1 MGKFIK
7 MKTKNILITGGCGFI
22 GSNLVL
28 HLAKK
33 YPNYKLI
40 NLDLMTYASDASY
53 LKTLKDNPNYVFV
66 KGDIRDEKLVNK
78 LFDEHKIDSVIHLAA
93 ESHVDNSIERPLDFV
108 TTNVVGT
115 CVLLEVFR
123 RKGKGRFHYVSTDEI
138 YGTLGKEGKFA
149 ETTPL
154 APNSPYS
161 ASKASGNFFVD
172 AYYETYDMN
181 VVMTSCSNNYGP
193 HQHREK
199 LIPTIVRTALAG
211 DDIPIYG
218 KGDNVRDWLFVEDHC
233 VAIDEVFHNGKTGE
247 IYNVGGNKELNNLE
261 LATMI
266 CKLLDELKPKETKYE
281 EQLTFVTDRLGHDF
295 RYAVDFS
302 KIHNELNWNPT
313 KDFEGK
319 LRETIKWCMTN
330 SICG

>member
-1 MGKFIK
+1 MGERV
-7 MKTKNILITGGCGFI
+7 ILITGGCGFI

-33 YPNYKLI
+33 YPNYKLV

-66 KGDIRDEKLVNK
+66 EGDIRDEKLVNK
-78 LFDEHKIDSVIHLAA
+78 LFDGHKIDSVIHLAA

-115 CVLLEVFR
+115 CVLLEAFR
-123 RKGKGRFHYVSTDEI
+123 NQGKGRFHYVSTDEI
-138 YGTLGKEGKFA
+138 YGTLGATGKFS
-149 ETTPL
+149 ETTPFD
-154 APNSPYS
+154 PNSPYS
-161 ASKASGNFFVD
+161 ASKASGNFFVN
-172 AYYETYDMN
+172 AYSETYKLN
-181 VVMTSCSNNYGP
+181 VITTSCSNNYGP

-247 IYNVGGNKELNNLE
+247 IYNVGGDKELNNLE
-261 LATMI
+261 LANKI
-266 CKLLDELKPKETKYE
+266 CDILDELKPKKTKYS
-281 EQLTFVTDRLGHDF
+281 EQLTFVEDRKGHDF

-313 KDFEGK
+313 KNFEGK
-319 LRETIKWCMTN
+319 LRETIKWCIKN
-330 SICG
+330 S

>member
-1 MGKFIK
+1 MGERV
-7 MKTKNILITGGCGFI
+7 ILITGGCGFI

-78 LFDEHKIDSVIHLAA
+78 LFDEHNIDSVIHLAA
-93 ESHVDNSIERPLDFV
+93 ESHVDNSIKRPLDFV

-115 CVLLEVFR
+115 CVLLEAFR
-123 RKGKGRFHYVSTDEI
+123 NQGKGRFHYVSTDEI
-138 YGTLGKEGKFA
+138 YGTLGATGKFS
-149 ETTPL
+149 ENTPFD
-154 APNSPYS
+154 PNSPYS
-161 ASKASGNFFVD
+161 ASKASGNFFVN
-172 AYYETYDMN
+172 AYSETYKLN
-181 VVMTSCSNNYGP
+181 VITTSCSNNYGP

-199 LIPTIVRTALAG
+199 LIPTIVRTAIAG
-211 DDIPIYG
+211 KDIPIYG

-247 IYNVGGNKELNNLE
+247 IYNVGGNKEINNLE
-261 LATMI
+261 LANKI
-266 CKLLDELKPKETKYE
+266 CDILDELKPKKIKYSK
-281 EQLTFVTDRLGHDF
+281 QLTFVEDRKGHDF

-302 KIHNELNWNPT
+302 KLHNELNWNPT
-313 KDFEGK
+313 TDFEKK
-319 LRETIKWCMTN
+319 LRETIKWCISN
-330 SICG
+330 L

>member
-1 MGKFIK
+1 MGERV
-7 MKTKNILITGGCGFI
+7 ILITGGCGFI

-28 HLAKK
+28 HLARK
-33 YPNYKLI
+33 YPNYKLV

-53 LKTLKDNPNYVFV
+53 LESLTDNPNYVFV

-93 ESHVDNSIERPLDFV
+93 ESHVDNSIKRPLDFV

-115 CVLLEVFR
+115 CVLLEAFR
-123 RKGKGRFHYVSTDEI
+123 NKGKGRFHYVSTDEI
-138 YGTLGKEGKFA
+138 YGTLGATGKFS
-149 ETTPL
+149 ETTPFD
-154 APNSPYS
+154 PNSPYS
-161 ASKASGNFFVD
+161 ASKASGNFFVN
-172 AYYETYDMN
+172 AYYETYKLN
-181 VVMTSCSNNYGP
+181 VITTSCSNNYGP

-199 LIPTIVRTALAG
+199 LIPTIVRTAIAG
-211 DDIPIYG
+211 KNIPIYG
-218 KGDNVRDWLFVEDHC
+218 NGDNVRDWLFVEDHC
-233 VAIDEVFHNGKTGE
+233 VAIDEVFHNGKIGE

-261 LATMI
+261 LANKI
-266 CKLLDELKPKETKYE
+266 CDILDELKPKKTKYSK
-281 EQLTFVTDRLGHDF
+281 QLTFVEDRKGHDF

-319 LRETIKWCMTN
+319 LRETIKWCMAN
-330 SICG
+330 S

>member
-1 MGKFIK
+1 
-7 MKTKNILITGGCGFI
+7 MKPKNILITGGCGFI

-33 YPNYKLI
+33 YPNYKLV
-40 NLDLMTYASDASY
+40 NLDLMTYASDESY
-53 LKTLKDNPNYVFV
+53 LESLKDNPNYVFV
-66 KGDIRDEKLVNK
+66 KGDIRDEKLVDK
-78 LFDEHKIDSVIHLAA
+78 LFDDHKIDSVIHLAA

-138 YGTLGKEGKFA
+138 YGTLGKEGLFA
-149 ETTPL
+149 ETTPF

-172 AYYETYDMN
+172 AYYETYDLN
-181 VVMTSCSNNYGP
+181 VITTSCSNNYGP

-233 VAIDEVFHNGKTGE
+233 VAIDEVFHNGKIGE

-261 LATMI
+261 LANKI
-266 CKLLDELKPKETKYE
+266 CQLLDELQPKKTKYE
-281 EQLTFVTDRLGHDF
+281 DQLTFVTDRLGHDF

-302 KIHNELNWNPT
+302 KIHTELGWNPT

-319 LRETIKWCMTN
+319 LRETITWCMAN
-330 SICG
+330 S

>member
-1 MGKFIK
+1 MGERV
-7 MKTKNILITGGCGFI
+7 ILITGGCGFI

-33 YPNYKLI
+33 YPNYKLV

-66 KGDIRDEKLVNK
+66 EGDIRDEKLVNK
-78 LFDEHKIDSVIHLAA
+78 LFDEHNIDSVIHLAA

-115 CVLLEVFR
+115 CVLLEAFR
-123 RKGKGRFHYVSTDEI
+123 NKCKGRFHYVSTDEI
-138 YGTLGKEGKFA
+138 YGTLGATGKFS
-149 ETTPL
+149 ETTPFD
-154 APNSPYS
+154 PNSPYS
-161 ASKASGNFFVD
+161 ASKASGNLFVN
-172 AYYETYDMN
+172 AYRETYDLN
-181 VVMTSCSNNYGP
+181 VITTSCSNNYGP

-233 VAIDEVFHNGKTGE
+233 IAIDEVFHNGKVGE
-247 IYNVGGNKELNNLE
+247 IYNVGGDKELNNLE

-266 CKLLDELKPKETKYE
+266 FKLLDELKPKKTKYE

-302 KIHNELNWNPT
+302 KIHNELGWNPT
-313 KDFEGK
+313 EDFEGK
-319 LRETIKWCMTN
+319 LRETITWCMAN
-330 SICG
+330 S

>member
-1 MGKFIK
+1 V
-7 MKTKNILITGGCGFI
+7 KTKNILITGGCGFI

-33 YPNYKLI
+33 YPNYKLV

-53 LKTLKDNPNYVFV
+53 LESLKDNPNYVFV
-66 KGDIRDEKLVNK
+66 KGDIRDEKLVNE

-138 YGTLGKEGKFA
+138 YGTLGKKGLFA

-233 VAIDEVFHNGKTGE
+233 VAIDEVFHNGKVGE

-266 CKLLDELKPKETKYE
+266 CKLLDELKPKKTKYE

-302 KIHNELNWNPT
+302 KIHTELGWNPT

-319 LRETIKWCMTN
+319 LRETIKWCISN
-330 SICG
+330 SR

>member
-1 MGKFIK
+1 M
-7 MKTKNILITGGCGFI
+7 KNILITGGCGFI

-33 YPNYKLI
+33 YPNYKLV
-40 NLDLMTYASDASY
+40 NLDLMTYASDSSY
-53 LKTLKDNPNYVFV
+53 LESLKDNPNYVFV

-138 YGTLGKEGKFA
+138 YGTLGKKGKFA
-149 ETTPL
+149 ETTPF

-199 LIPTIVRTALAG
+199 LIPTIIRTALAG

-233 VAIDEVFHNGKTGE
+233 VAIDEVFHNGKVGE
-247 IYNVGGNKELNNLE
+247 IYNVGGDKELNNLE

-266 CKLLDELKPKETKYE
+266 CKLLDERKPKDTKYE
-281 EQLTFVTDRLGHDF
+281 EQIMFVEDRLGHDF

-302 KIHNELNWNPT
+302 KIHKELGWNPT

-319 LRETIKWCMTN
+319 LVETIEWTYDFYRW
-330 SICG
+330 

>member
-1 MGKFIK
+1 MGERV
-7 MKTKNILITGGCGFI
+7 ILITGGCGFI

-78 LFDEHKIDSVIHLAA
+78 LFDEHNIDSVIHLAA
-93 ESHVDNSIERPLDFV
+93 ESHVDNSIKRPLDFV

-115 CVLLEVFR
+115 CVLLEAFR
-123 RKGKGRFHYVSTDEI
+123 NKGKGRFHYVSTDEI
-138 YGTLGKEGKFA
+138 YGTLGATGKFS
-149 ETTPL
+149 ETTPFD
-154 APNSPYS
+154 PNSPYS
-161 ASKASGNFFVD
+161 ASKASGNFFVN
-172 AYYETYDMN
+172 AYSETYKLN
-181 VVMTSCSNNYGP
+181 VITTSCSNNYGP

-211 DDIPIYG
+211 KDIPIYG

-247 IYNVGGNKELNNLE
+247 IYNVGGDKELNNLD
-261 LATMI
+261 LANKI
-266 CKLLDELKPKETKYE
+266 CDILDELEPKETKYS
-281 EQLTFVTDRLGHDF
+281 EQLTFVEDRKGHDF

-302 KIHNELNWNPT
+302 KIHNELNWKPT
-313 KDFEGK
+313 TDFEGK
-319 LRETIKWCMTN
+319 LRETLRWCINN
-330 SICG
+330 S

>member
-1 MGKFIK
+1 

-33 YPNYKLI
+33 YPNYKLV

-53 LKTLKDNPNYVFV
+53 LKTLEGNPNYVFV

-115 CVLLEVFR
+115 CVLLEAFR
-123 RKGKGRFHYVSTDEI
+123 NKGNGRFHYVSTDEI
-138 YGTLGKEGKFA
+138 YGTLGATGKFS
-149 ETTPL
+149 ETTPFD
-154 APNSPYS
+154 PNSPYS
-161 ASKASGNFFVD
+161 ASKASGNFFVN
-172 AYYETYDMN
+172 AYSETYKLN
-181 VVMTSCSNNYGP
+181 VITTSCSNNYGP

-199 LIPTIVRTALAG
+199 LIPTIVRTAIAG
-211 DDIPIYG
+211 KDIPIYG

-233 VAIDEVFHNGKTGE
+233 VAIDEVFHNGKIGE
-247 IYNVGGNKELNNLE
+247 IYNVGGDKELNNLE
-261 LATMI
+261 LANKI
-266 CKLLDELKPKETKYE
+266 CDILDQLKPKKTKYS
-281 EQLTFVTDRLGHDF
+281 EQLTFVEDRKGHDF

-313 KDFEGK
+313 KNFEGK
-319 LRETIKWCMTN
+319 LRETLKWCIDN
-330 SICG
+330 E

>member
-1 MGKFIK
+1 MGERV
-7 MKTKNILITGGCGFI
+7 ILITGGCGFI

-33 YPNYKLI
+33 YPNYKLV

-53 LKTLKDNPNYVFV
+53 LKTLEGNPNYVFV

-115 CVLLEVFR
+115 CVLLEAFR
-123 RKGKGRFHYVSTDEI
+123 NKGNGRFHYVSTDEI
-138 YGTLGKEGKFA
+138 YGTLGATGKFS
-149 ETTPL
+149 ETTPFD
-154 APNSPYS
+154 PNSPYS
-161 ASKASGNFFVD
+161 ASKASGNFFVN
-172 AYYETYDMN
+172 AYSETYKLN
-181 VVMTSCSNNYGP
+181 VITTSCSNNYGP

-199 LIPTIVRTALAG
+199 LIPTIVRTAIAG
-211 DDIPIYG
+211 KDIPIYG

-233 VAIDEVFHNGKTGE
+233 VAIDEVFHNGKIGE
-247 IYNVGGNKELNNLE
+247 IYNVGGDKELNNLE
-261 LATMI
+261 LANKI
-266 CKLLDELKPKETKYE
+266 CDILDQLKPKKTKYS
-281 EQLTFVTDRLGHDF
+281 EQLTFVEDRKGHDF

-313 KDFEGK
+313 KNFEGK
-319 LRETIKWCMTN
+319 LRETLKWCIDN
-330 SICG
+330 E

>member
-1 MGKFIK
+1 MGERV
-7 MKTKNILITGGCGFI
+7 ILITGGCGFI

-33 YPNYKLI
+33 YPNYKLV

-53 LKTLKDNPNYVFV
+53 LKTLESNPNYVFA

-78 LFDEHKIDSVIHLAA
+78 LFDEHNIDSVIHLAA
-93 ESHVDNSIERPLDFV
+93 ESHVDNSIKRPLDFV

-115 CVLLEVFR
+115 CVLLEAFR
-123 RKGKGRFHYVSTDEI
+123 NKGKGRFHYVSTDEI
-138 YGTLGKEGKFA
+138 YGTLGATGKFS
-149 ETTPL
+149 ETTPFD
-154 APNSPYS
+154 PNSPYS
-161 ASKASGNFFVD
+161 ASKASGNFFVN
-172 AYYETYDMN
+172 AYSETYKLN
-181 VVMTSCSNNYGP
+181 VITTSCSNNYGP

-199 LIPTIVRTALAG
+199 LIPTIVRTALA
-211 DDIPIYG
+211 DKDIPIYG

-247 IYNVGGNKELNNLE
+247 IYNVGGDKELNNLE
-261 LATMI
+261 LANKI
-266 CKLLDELKPKETKYE
+266 CDILDELKPKKTKYS
-281 EQLTFVTDRLGHDF
+281 EQLTFVEDRKGHDF

-313 KDFEGK
+313 TDFEGK
-319 LRETIKWCMTN
+319 LRETIKWCIKN
-330 SICG
+330 S

>member
-1 MGKFIK
+1 

-28 HLAKK
+28 HLARK

-40 NLDLMTYASDASY
+40 NLDLMTYASDESY
-53 LKTLKDNPNYVFV
+53 LESLKNNPNYVFV

-115 CVLLEVFR
+115 CVLLEAFR
-123 RKGKGRFHYVSTDEI
+123 NKGKGRFHYVSTDEI
-138 YGTLGKEGKFA
+138 YGTLGATGKFS
-149 ETTPL
+149 ETTPFD
-154 APNSPYS
+154 PNSPYS
-161 ASKASGNFFVD
+161 ASKASGNFFVN
-172 AYYETYDMN
+172 AYSETYKLN
-181 VVMTSCSNNYGP
+181 VITTSCSNNYGP

-199 LIPTIVRTALAG
+199 LIPTIIRTALAG
-211 DDIPIYG
+211 KNIPIYG

-233 VAIDEVFHNGKTGE
+233 VAIDEVFHKGKTGE

-266 CKLLDELKPKETKYE
+266 CKLLDELQPKETKYS
-281 EQLTFVTDRLGHDF
+281 EQLTFVEDRKGHDF

-319 LRETIKWCMTN
+319 LRETIKWCISN
-330 SICG
+330 L

>member
-1 MGKFIK
+1 

-53 LKTLKDNPNYVFV
+53 LKTLEGNPNYVFV
-66 KGDIRDEKLVNK
+66 EGDIRDEKLVNK
-78 LFDEHKIDSVIHLAA
+78 LFDEHNIDSVIHLAA

-115 CVLLEVFR
+115 CVLLEAFR
-123 RKGKGRFHYVSTDEI
+123 NKGKGRFHYVSTDEI
-138 YGTLGKEGKFA
+138 YGTLGATGKFS
-149 ETTPL
+149 ETTPFD
-154 APNSPYS
+154 PNSPYS
-161 ASKASGNFFVD
+161 ASKASGNFFVN
-172 AYYETYDMN
+172 AYSETYKLN
-181 VVMTSCSNNYGP
+181 VITTSCSNNYGP

-261 LATMI
+261 LANKI
-266 CKLLDELKPKETKYE
+266 CDILDELKPKKTKYS
-281 EQLTFVTDRLGHDF
+281 EQLTFVEDRKGHDF

-319 LRETIKWCMTN
+319 LRETIKWCIKN
-330 SICG
+330 S

>member
-1 MGKFIK
+1 

-33 YPNYKLI
+33 YPNYKLV

-53 LKTLKDNPNYVFV
+53 LKTLESNPNYVLA

-78 LFDEHKIDSVIHLAA
+78 LFDEQNIDSVIHLAA
-93 ESHVDNSIERPLDFV
+93 ESHVDNSIKRPLDFV

-115 CVLLEVFR
+115 CVLLEAFR
-123 RKGKGRFHYVSTDEI
+123 NKGNGRFHYVSTDEI
-138 YGTLGKEGKFA
+138 YGTLGATGKFS
-149 ETTPL
+149 ETTPFD
-154 APNSPYS
+154 PNSPYS
-161 ASKASGNFFVD
+161 ASKASGNFFVN
-172 AYYETYDMN
+172 AYSETYKLN
-181 VVMTSCSNNYGP
+181 VITTSCSNNYGP

-211 DDIPIYG
+211 KDIPIYG

-233 VAIDEVFHNGKTGE
+233 VAIDEVFHNGKIGE
-247 IYNVGGNKELNNLE
+247 IYNVGGDKELNNLE
-261 LATMI
+261 LANKI
-266 CKLLDELKPKETKYE
+266 CDILDELKPKTTKYSK
-281 EQLTFVTDRLGHDF
+281 QLTFVEDRKGHDF

-313 KDFEGK
+313 TDFEGK
-319 LRETIKWCMTN
+319 LRETIKWCIKN
-330 SICG
+330 S

>member
-1 MGKFIK
+1 
-7 MKTKNILITGGCGFI
+7 MKPKNILITGGCGFI

-33 YPNYKLI
+33 YPNYKLV

-53 LKTLKDNPNYVFV
+53 LESLKDNPNYVFV
-66 KGDIRDEKLVNK
+66 KGDIRDEKLVNE

-115 CVLLEVFR
+115 CVLLEGFR

-138 YGTLGKEGKFA
+138 YGTLGKKGLFA

-233 VAIDEVFHNGKTGE
+233 VAIDEVFHNGKVGE

-266 CKLLDELKPKETKYE
+266 CKLLDELKPKKTKYE

-302 KIHNELNWNPT
+302 KIHTELGWNPT

-319 LRETIKWCMTN
+319 LRETIKWCISN
-330 SICG
+330 SR

>member
-1 MGKFIK
+1 M
-7 MKTKNILITGGCGFI
+7 
-22 GSNLVL
+22 
-28 HLAKK
+28 
-33 YPNYKLI
+33 
-40 NLDLMTYASDASY
+40 
-53 LKTLKDNPNYVFV
+53 
-66 KGDIRDEKLVNK
+66 
-78 LFDEHKIDSVIHLAA
+78 
-93 ESHVDNSIERPLDFV
+93 
-108 TTNVVGT
+108 VGT

-138 YGTLGKEGKFA
+138 YGTLGKKGLFA

-233 VAIDEVFHNGKTGE
+233 VAIDEVFHNGKVGE

-266 CKLLDELKPKETKYE
+266 CKLLDELKPKKTKYE

-302 KIHNELNWNPT
+302 KIHTELGWNPT

-319 LRETIKWCMTN
+319 LRETIKWCISN
-330 SICG
+330 SR